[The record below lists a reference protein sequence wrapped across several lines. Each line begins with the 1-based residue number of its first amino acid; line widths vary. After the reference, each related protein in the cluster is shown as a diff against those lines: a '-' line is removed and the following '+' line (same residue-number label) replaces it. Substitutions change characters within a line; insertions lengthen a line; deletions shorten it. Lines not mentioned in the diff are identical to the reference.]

1 MVPRKYYRY
10 ALYAAELF
18 LLYVIEGT
26 PGLIP
31 VIYHAKPLLLVSM
44 AVSAAAFELPYFSL
58 FFGAACGLII
68 DVGSGGLMGLSSMI
82 LGFICYYESS
92 WNDKYIK
99 NNIYLVL
106 LYSAAA
112 STFIVGLKWFVFSFI
127 PQYDGVFDILKEHY
141 VTRALYT
148 WAVTPLIYLI
158 TMGVSR
164 AFTKEKRR
172 IKVKKRK
179 RVPPSMRSS
188 ASRRRAKKAD
198 I

>member
-1 MVPRKYYRY
+1 MIPRKYYRY
-10 ALYAAELF
+10 ALYALEIF
-18 LLYVIEGT
+18 LLSIIEGT
-26 PGLIP
+26 PGLLP
-31 VIYHAKPLLLVSM
+31 EIYLAKPLLLVSA
-44 AVSAAAFELPYFSL
+44 AVSAAAFELPFFSL
-58 FFGAACGLII
+58 FFGVFCGLVI
-68 DVGSGGLMGLSSMI
+68 DAGSGGVMGLTSVI

-112 STFIVGLKWFVFSFI
+112 SVAVIALKFFIFCYI
-127 PQYDGVFDILKEHY
+127 RQYDGVFEIFKEHY
-141 VTRALYT
+141 VMRMLYT
-148 WAVTPLIYLI
+148 WAVTPVVYALTY
-158 TMGVSR
+158 GVSKTFR
-164 AFTKEKRR
+164 REKRK

-179 RVPPSMRSS
+179 RVPPSQRSG